1 MGSMSKRSVRTQAA
15 MFLVATAPATTLIVL
30 AGGLVG
36 FAPVLFLLIA
46 LLVVGR
52 LPGDE
57 ALQRLIERWSPKRPR
72 APRRAA
78 KPLTAPT
85 HLPLCS
91 PLIASALAAR
101 GPPPRLAPQL

>member
-1 MGSMSKRSVRTQAA
+1 MGSMSKRSVRAQAA
-15 MFLVATAPATTLIVL
+15 MFLIATAPATTLIVL

-36 FAPVLFLLIA
+36 FAPVLFLLVA

-57 ALQRLIERWSPKRPR
+57 ALQRLIERWSPKRAR

-78 KPLTAPT
+78 KPRVGRA
-85 HLPLCS
+85 HHPLRS
-91 PLIASALAAR
+91 LLIASALAER
-101 GPPPRLAPQL
+101 GPPLRTATQL